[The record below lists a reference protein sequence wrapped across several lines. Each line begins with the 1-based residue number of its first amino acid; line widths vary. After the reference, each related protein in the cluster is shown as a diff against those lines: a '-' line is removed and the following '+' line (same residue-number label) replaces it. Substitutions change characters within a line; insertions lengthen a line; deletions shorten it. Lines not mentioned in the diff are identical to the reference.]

1 MSFKEL
7 KQNTLK
13 VSFLHCDGVIWC
25 RDTGI
30 INIWDL
36 ITYLSNEKFVK
47 AVFTLAADFV
57 FSHAV
62 QFLRSLG
69 FMLLCLDCQTCFWAS
84 VWAPR
89 CLELLLPAFFSV
101 SLSLPCCQLV
111 AFLRPLGPPRS
122 CRFSPPG
129 ASVAVCHI
137 EGLEVCGFCPVPS
150 LFLTWAFAAAPGS
163 QDEICCFQTEL
174 SWTRFWLWDL
184 LHVFLLFPWRHS
196 ATPTAFSWSFSL
208 SFLSLGS
215 SLSRFSPPVLSL
227 WALLLIH
234 LFEFLAKFLSFS
246 YGGSSSPWAFC
257 ISSFTSSILRH
268 VPLVLSSQLRRLL
281 DIQLN
286 GLGVSGKAPDP
297 LLINVPEAG
306 VSLGLLS

>member
-1 MSFKEL
+1 MRCSFSAASASCFSAWTVKRVSEHLCELHDVSNYYFLLFFCLPQLALLSAGSFSPTPWASSVLSLQPSRSVSRSVSHWMSF
-7 KQNTLK
+7 
-13 VSFLHCDGVIWC
+13 
-25 RDTGI
+25 
-30 INIWDL
+30 
-36 ITYLSNEKFVK
+36 
-47 AVFTLAADFV
+47 
-57 FSHAV
+57 
-62 QFLRSLG
+62 
-69 FMLLCLDCQTCFWAS
+69 
-84 VWAPR
+84 
-89 CLELLLPAFFSV
+89 
-101 SLSLPCCQLV
+101 
-111 AFLRPLGPPRS
+111 
-122 CRFSPPG
+122 
-129 ASVAVCHI
+129 
-137 EGLEVCGFCPVPS
+137 
-150 LFLTWAFAAAPGS
+150 FLTWAFAAAPGS